1 VPPPLPPGG
10 VQTGQGDWTV
20 SGIKTGFSLVDAFTD
35 YAFEGEYS
43 HTSLEWVPLK
53 DLTFDMGKSKDEP
66 KYLGTLK
73 PIHLEEEVSPS
84 GRRSFLFGED
94 DVGPKTCSDL
104 YKRGHVHVL
113 AIVRRYETAPPPLP
127 AGLDPVALKDLCVGW
142 YWAPKLRQALQRV
155 CQSEDDVICCSTSL
169 ADKDGSTRPL
179 LTIKKVSM
187 ADVEEEKGA
196 AKVFVGGWSFC
207 DHLGSGQCCKVL
219 WTECINLQPLCESIW
234 YSQVWVGLVELDR
247 KADLDSDP
255 FGTLANVFNV
265 EVETDKMSKVVKGKA
280 EDVALQ
286 IKVILSCFS

>member
-1 VPPPLPPGG
+1 MNKLRLESCLHEVSVPPPLPPGG

-196 AKVFVGGWSFC
+196 AKVW
-207 DHLGSGQCCKVL
+207 
-219 WTECINLQPLCESIW
+219 I
-234 YSQVWVGLVELDR
+234 GLVELDR

-286 IKVILSCFS
+286 IKVILS

>member
-1 VPPPLPPGG
+1 MNKLRLESCLHEVSVPPPLPPGG

-53 DLTFDMGKSKDEP
+53 A
-66 KYLGTLK
+66 
-73 PIHLEEEVSPS
+73 V
-84 GRRSFLFGED
+84 
-94 DVGPKTCSDL
+94 
-104 YKRGHVHVL
+104 
-113 AIVRRYETAPPPLP
+113 
-127 AGLDPVALKDLCVGW
+127 
-142 YWAPKLRQALQRV
+142 QRV
-155 CQSEDDVICCSTSL
+155 CQSEDDVICCSASL

-196 AKVFVGGWSFC
+196 AKVW
-207 DHLGSGQCCKVL
+207 
-219 WTECINLQPLCESIW
+219 I
-234 YSQVWVGLVELDR
+234 GLVELDR

-286 IKVILSCFS
+286 IKVILS